1 MLVVPGVQ
9 TMCFFAAAR
18 IVQELQQTANALVV
32 EDLLSAL
39 SAAPLHWAQ
48 AGPGSVP
55 VAIAVSVAVETA
67 GVREVAAA
75 AAAVAVIVEMVNV
88 GYAFAAAVIVAV
100 AVIVAAAVTAVVA
113 VFVAAAAAVIVE
125 MLNEELVSVAA
136 VAFHCVF
143 ETMMICPY

>member
-75 AAAVAVIVEMVNV
+75 AAVAVIVEMVNV

-113 VFVAAAAAVIVE
+113 VFVVAAAAVIVE
-125 MLNEELVSVAA
+125 MPNEELVSVAA